1 MLDCRNLVVTYES
14 TPVLQNLSIYIGA
27 GEIVALTGP
36 SGSGKTTLLRC
47 IAGLEVVDS
56 GTILLSGEEITAKP
70 AHLRRIGLVFQ
81 DNQLFP
87 HLNVAK
93 NISYSLMI
101 QGTKQKLMDEKVA
114 EVLELVGLTHL
125 SQREV
130 FKLSGGE
137 AKRIAVARAL
147 VAQPKVLLLDE
158 PLSGLDKELH
168 ARLLDDLG
176 TLLRLR
182 GTTTLHVTHDQDEAN
197 AIADRVLDIR
207 NLMPH
212 STRTNISLN
221 VKYQT

>member
-1 MLDCRNLVVTYES
+1 MLDCQNLVVTYES
-14 TPVLQNLSIYIGA
+14 TSVLQNLSIYIGA

-47 IAGLEVVDS
+47 IAGLEVVES
-56 GTILLSGEEITAKP
+56 GTILLSGEEITSKP

-87 HLNVAK
+87 HLNVAE
-93 NISYSLMI
+93 NIAYSLKI
-101 QGTKQKLMDEKVA
+101 QRTKQKLIDEKVA

-158 PLSGLDKELH
+158 PLNGLDKELH
-168 ARLLDDLG
+168 ARLLADLG

-212 STRTNISLN
+212 LTRTNISLN
-221 VKYQT
+221 VKY

>member
-1 MLDCRNLVVTYES
+1 MLDCQNLVITYES
-14 TPVLQNLSIYIGA
+14 TPVLQNLSIYMGA

-47 IAGLEVVDS
+47 IAGLEVVES
-56 GTILLSGEEITAKP
+56 GTILLSGEEITSKP

-158 PLSGLDKELH
+158 PLNGLDKELH
-168 ARLLDDLG
+168 ARLLADLG

-212 STRTNISLN
+212 LTRTNISLN
-221 VKYQT
+221 VKY

>member
-47 IAGLEVVDS
+47 IAGLEVVES
-56 GTILLSGEEITAKP
+56 GTILLSGEEITSKP

-125 SQREV
+125 SKREV

-158 PLSGLDKELH
+158 PLNGLDKELH
-168 ARLLDDLG
+168 ARLLADLG

-212 STRTNISLN
+212 LTRTNISLN
-221 VKYQT
+221 VKY

>member
-1 MLDCRNLVVTYES
+1 MLDCQNLVVTYES

-47 IAGLEVVDS
+47 IAGLEVVES
-56 GTILLSGEEITAKP
+56 GTILLSGEEITSKP

-125 SQREV
+125 SKREV

-158 PLSGLDKELH
+158 PLNGLDKELH
-168 ARLLDDLG
+168 ARLLADLG

-212 STRTNISLN
+212 LTRTNISLN
-221 VKYQT
+221 VKY

>member
-1 MLDCRNLVVTYES
+1 MLDCQNLVITYES
-14 TPVLQNLSIYIGA
+14 TPVLQNLSIYIGS
-27 GEIVALTGP
+27 GEVVALTGP

-47 IAGLEVVDS
+47 IAGLEVVES
-56 GTILLSGEEITAKP
+56 GTILLSGEEITSKP

-101 QGTKQKLMDEKVA
+101 QGTRQKLIDEKVT

-125 SQREV
+125 SKREV

-158 PLSGLDKELH
+158 PLNGLDKELH
-168 ARLLDDLG
+168 ARLLADLG

-212 STRTNISLN
+212 LTRTNISLN
-221 VKYQT
+221 VKY

>member
-1 MLDCRNLVVTYES
+1 MLDCQNLVVTYES

-47 IAGLEVVDS
+47 IAGLEVVES
-56 GTILLSGEEITAKP
+56 GTILLSGEEITSKP

-101 QGTKQKLMDEKVA
+101 QGTKRKLMDEKVA

-158 PLSGLDKELH
+158 PLNGLDKELH
-168 ARLLDDLG
+168 ARLLADLG

-197 AIADRVLDIR
+197 AIADRVLDICD
-207 NLMPH
+207 LMPH
-212 STRTNISLN
+212 
-221 VKYQT
+221 

>member
-1 MLDCRNLVVTYES
+1 MLDCRNLVVTYEL

-56 GTILLSGEEITAKP
+56 GTILLSGEEITSKP
-70 AHLRRIGLVFQ
+70 AHSRRIGLVFQ

-101 QGTKQKLMDEKVA
+101 QGAKKKLVDEKVA

-182 GTTTLHVTHDQDEAN
+182 GTTTLHVTHDHDEAN

-207 NLMPH
+207 NLTPH
-212 STRTNISLN
+212 
-221 VKYQT
+221 

>member
-14 TPVLQNLSIYIGA
+14 TPVLQNLSIYIDA

-36 SGSGKTTLLRC
+36 SCSGKTTLLRC
-47 IAGLEVVDS
+47 IAGLEIVDS
-56 GTILLSGEEITAKP
+56 GTIHLNGEEITTRSAN
-70 AHLRRIGLVFQ
+70 LRRIGLVFQ

-87 HLNVAK
+87 HLNVAR
-93 NISYSLMI
+93 NISYSLKI
-101 QGTKQKLMDEKVA
+101 QGMKQKLIDEKVTEA
-114 EVLELVGLTHL
+114 LELVGLTHL

-176 TLLRLR
+176 NLLRLR
-182 GTTTLHVTHDQDEAN
+182 GTTAVHVTHDQHEAN

-207 NLMPH
+207 NLM
-212 STRTNISLN
+212 SF
-221 VKYQT
+221 

>member
-1 MLDCRNLVVTYES
+1 MLDCQNLVITYES
-14 TPVLQNLSIYIGA
+14 TPVLQNLSIYMGA

-47 IAGLEVVDS
+47 IAGLEVVDA
-56 GTILLSGEEITAKP
+56 GTILLSGEEITLMP

-158 PLSGLDKELH
+158 PLNGLDKELH
-168 ARLLDDLG
+168 ARLLADLG

-212 STRTNISLN
+212 
-221 VKYQT
+221 

>member
-14 TPVLQNLSIYIGA
+14 IPVLQNISLYIGA

-47 IAGLEVVDS
+47 IAGLEVVES
-56 GTILLSGEEITAKP
+56 GTILLSGEEITSKP

-158 PLSGLDKELH
+158 PLNGLDKELH
-168 ARLLDDLG
+168 ARLLADLG

-212 STRTNISLN
+212 LTRTNISLN
-221 VKYQT
+221 VKY

>member
-1 MLDCRNLVVTYES
+1 MLDCQNLVVTYES

-47 IAGLEVVDS
+47 IAGLEVVES
-56 GTILLSGEEITAKP
+56 GTILLSGEEITSKP

-101 QGTKQKLMDEKVA
+101 QGAKKKLVDEKVT

-125 SQREV
+125 SKREV

-158 PLSGLDKELH
+158 PLNGLDKDLH
-168 ARLLDDLG
+168 ARLLADLG

-197 AIADRVLDIR
+197 AIADRVLDICD
-207 NLMPH
+207 LMP
-212 STRTNISLN
+212 
-221 VKYQT
+221 Y

>member
-1 MLDCRNLVVTYES
+1 MLDCQNLVVTYES

-47 IAGLEVVDS
+47 IAGLEVVES

-70 AHLRRIGLVFQ
+70 THLRRIGLVFQ

-101 QGTKQKLMDEKVA
+101 QGTRQKLIDEKVT

-125 SQREV
+125 SKREV

-158 PLSGLDKELH
+158 PLNGLDKELH
-168 ARLLDDLG
+168 ARLLADLG

-212 STRTNISLN
+212 
-221 VKYQT
+221 

>member
-1 MLDCRNLVVTYES
+1 MLDCQNLVVTYES

-47 IAGLEVVDS
+47 IAGLEVVES
-56 GTILLSGEEITAKP
+56 GTILLSGEEITSKP

-158 PLSGLDKELH
+158 PLNGLDKELH
-168 ARLLDDLG
+168 ARLLADLG

-212 STRTNISLN
+212 
-221 VKYQT
+221 

>member
-1 MLDCRNLVVTYES
+1 MLDCQNLVVTYES

-47 IAGLEVVDS
+47 IAGLEVVES
-56 GTILLSGEEITAKP
+56 GTILLSGEEITSKP

-125 SQREV
+125 SKREV

-147 VAQPKVLLLDE
+147 VAQPRVLLLDE
-158 PLSGLDKELH
+158 PLNGLDKELH
-168 ARLLDDLG
+168 ARLLADLG

-212 STRTNISLN
+212 LTRTNISLN
-221 VKYQT
+221 VKY

>member
-1 MLDCRNLVVTYES
+1 MLDCQNLVVTYES
-14 TPVLQNLSIYIGA
+14 TLVLQNLSIYIGA

-47 IAGLEVVDS
+47 IAGLEVVES
-56 GTILLSGEEITAKP
+56 GTILLSGEEITSKP

-158 PLSGLDKELH
+158 PLNGLDKELH
-168 ARLLDDLG
+168 ARLLADLG

-212 STRTNISLN
+212 
-221 VKYQT
+221 